1 MAIYGTGVSLL
12 INMLIYIFATSTESQ
27 IGVLAYADDFSVA
40 GKLGDLRNWWQ
51 TFIIGP
57 KFVTTRNLQ
66 KHGLW
71 SSHMH
76 RSEQLRYFVEAK
88 LRSPMKGTDTL
99 EKKLKHRNLKNN
111 YMEEK
116 VIK

>member
-1 MAIYGTGVSLL
+1 
-12 INMLIYIFATSTESQ
+12 
-27 IGVLAYADDFSVA
+27 
-40 GKLGDLRNWWQ
+40 
-51 TFIIGP
+51 
-57 KFVTTRNLQ
+57 
-66 KHGLW
+66 
-71 SSHMH
+71 MH